1 MTRKITGIT
10 CMIGRRR
17 GKQIRQFCAFP
28 ARARAGPLAAP
39 NEYRASHDR
48 GAVTVGNEAP
58 LTRPDPLR
66 HFADLR
72 RALTHYARQLARDID
87 AGRPPPTET
96 LSRARSGA
104 HPATQALSLT

>member
-1 MTRKITGIT
+1 V
-10 CMIGRRR
+10 
-17 GKQIRQFCAFP
+17 
-28 ARARAGPLAAP
+28 LATFYIASLPFQDTPP
-39 NEYRASHDR
+39 NGGYRASHDR

-96 LSRARSGA
+96 LGRARSGA
-104 HPATQALSLT
+104 HPPTQALSLT